1 MRLRYT
7 YKHPSVWTIPRFGHE
22 KGPLVFR
29 VLESIPRFGKFCMN
43 TEMEISNIWG
53 VRGAEP
59 PEKILPKMEYFSLEK
74 MLWVPMTF
82 IGKNER
88 FYIQWNFPTGLR
100 NFAKNLKN

>member
-1 MRLRYT
+1 MVIPDYT
-7 YKHPSVWTIPRFGHE
+7 YKHPSVWTIPRFGVE

-59 PEKILPKMEYFSLEK
+59 SEKILRKNGTFSSKKCKK
-74 MLWVPMTF
+74 MLCVPMKF
-82 IGKNER
+82 IQKNFKR
-88 FYIQWNFPTGLR
+88 
-100 NFAKNLKN
+100 K